1 MEGIVKAGI
10 GLSISRDTL
19 ANIIEKNKR
28 ILSVR
33 EKLPPN
39 IPSSFKTQTRVLRL
53 FRMLDKD
60 NAVIGKSVGKLLLD
74 KVDYNY
80 KKIRKFDKFDLDGN
94 LAPHQKVIINYV
106 IACKFATGDMTG
118 EVLLQVDT
126 GLGKTRI
133 GLGLIGK
140 VGAVSA
146 AIVPTK
152 HIAQQWLD
160 EITECAPQLK
170 ACIYNNTKNQST
182 NDYDVLIIV
191 INTARNKDPS
201 FFENFALV
209 MIDEVHEITTK
220 TNKNVLWNIAGCRFA
235 CGLTA
240 TPELGHNSLLRFI
253 EGHLGGTLYAKDI
266 PGFDIN
272 CKVFKVK
279 VEIANYIGHNDFLQ
293 PVLNSGGTVSA
304 ICTIERIISD
314 PSRLALT
321 ITKISELY
329 DTGNN
334 ILVFAEH
341 RKHLDALYEILKT
354 KYKDAELEIEVD
366 VLRGGAKKET
376 IDRANTS
383 RIILT
388 TYGYSRRGISYAHL
402 NALVLATPRRS
413 GHRQILGRILRFNSD
428 EKIERHVCD
437 ISDIGS
443 VLKSQVYARLKVYK
457 ERRYK
462 IVYTQ
467 HRAEDSDDN

>member
-1 MEGIVKAGI
+1 MEGIVRAGT
-10 GLSISRDTL
+10 GLSINRDVL

-39 IPSSFKTQTRVLRL
+39 TPSSFKTQTRVLRL

-74 KVDYNY
+74 NITYQY
-80 KKIRKFDKFDLDGN
+80 KKIRKFDKFDLEGS

-133 GLGLIGK
+133 GLGLIGR

-152 HIAQQWLD
+152 HIAQQWID
-160 EITECAPQLK
+160 EIAECAPQLK
-170 ACIYNNTKNQST
+170 TCIYNNAKNQST
-182 NDYDVLIIV
+182 NDYDVMIIV
-191 INTARNKDPS
+191 INTARNKDSS

-240 TPELGHNSLLRFI
+240 TPELGHNGLLRFI
-253 EGHLGGTLYAKDI
+253 EGHLGGVLHAKDI

-279 VEIANYIGHNDFLQ
+279 VEIAKYIGHNDFLQ
-293 PVLNSGGTVSA
+293 PVLNVGGTVSA

-314 PSRLALT
+314 PTRLALT
-321 ITKISELY
+321 IDKISGLY
-329 DTGNN
+329 DKGDN

-341 RKHLDALYEILKT
+341 RKHLDSLHEILKT
-354 KYKDAELEIEVD
+354 KYKEDEIDVEVD
-366 VLRGGAKKET
+366 VLKGGVKKEQ
-376 IDRANTS
+376 IDAANHM

-388 TYGYSRRGISYAHL
+388 TYSYSRRGISYSHL

-428 EKIERHVCD
+428 EKIERKIID
-437 ISDIGS
+437 IWDAGS
-443 VLKSQVYARLKVYK
+443 VLKSQIFDRMKIYK
-457 ERRYK
+457 ERKYK

-467 HRAEDSDDN
+467 HRAEDSDG